1 LSKIEKN
8 NSYAMLGTMKQPS
21 NETTLDVAF
30 PTLEASHHDNV
41 GGEPKLV
48 IGSAS
53 TSTPMTLVHGDAKT
67 TFDISLPTLDELDIV
82 AANQVVKNELSDVEV
97 SNDGCPLPSE
107 WQNIDDGHSLIY
119 G

>member
-1 LSKIEKN
+1 
-8 NSYAMLGTMKQPS
+8 MLGTMKQPS